1 MLIVSV
7 LQFDENTCFSFSN
20 SFHRQNVLISLTS
33 FPMHER
39 FSSFWDLEKKMK
51 HICKKY
57 TFFNLN
63 LLRQNKRLTKGLG
76 SLRAEIF
83 LEKIFTELTFAVS
96 AINDENKFRET
107 YKILKNRENP
117 FHEIWWSFNSKKQTS
132 LNHQ

>member
-1 MLIVSV
+1 
-7 LQFDENTCFSFSN
+7 
-20 SFHRQNVLISLTS
+20 
-33 FPMHER
+33 
-39 FSSFWDLEKKMK
+39 MK

-63 LLRQNKRLTKGLG
+63 LLRENKRLTKGLG

-107 YKILKNRENP
+107 YKILKTAKIRSTKFDDLSIQKNRLP
-117 FHEIWWSFNSKKQTS
+117 
-132 LNHQ
+132 